1 MELNCKDARPTTW
14 FLLLQ
19 LEEAICLNLE
29 IFGDSRNCWRY
40 MMASQLLQV
49 RSQTQLLSL
58 HLLVWRKLTLQ
69 LHTERHGCNMR
80 QSKLL
85 LAALIRWYAH
95 VCAGQR
101 HRSDSE
107 HKNAQEYTRD
117 YKSAVSRMEM
127 NGAKM
132 SPGEQFLSSGVQSA
146 REKFWRR
153 VD

>member
-1 MELNCKDARPTTW
+1 MPR
-14 FLLLQ
+14 LQ
-19 LEEAICLNLE
+19 YAAVKTIVGR
-29 IFGDSRNCWRY
+29 IDS
-40 MMASQLLQV
+40 
-49 RSQTQLLSL
+49 
-58 HLLVWRKLTLQ
+58 LVCTCMHWSET
-69 LHTERHGCNMR
+69 
-80 QSKLL
+80 
-85 LAALIRWYAH
+85 
-95 VCAGQR
+95 
-101 HRSDSE
+101 SE